1 MATVWLPLP
10 NSSCLPPSH
19 KAVIA
24 PGLGTPPVRHSCASP
39 QHCGRPAEGSSGLAL
54 HPPSPPPN
62 NNKRFSLAP
71 PSEPPNSK
79 CACKPQIDADGISG
93 GQSAPPPSSSE
104 QRVTGHM
111 AYRSQDCQLL
121 GIINKTEPVPRYLIP
136 IRGHI
141 AIVAPAYVSVKNNYD
156 V

>member
-1 MATVWLPLP
+1 MATVWVPLP

-39 QHCGRPAEGSSGLAL
+39 QHCGRPAKGSSSLAP

-71 PSEPPNSK
+71 PSDPPNSK

-93 GQSAPPPSSSE
+93 GQSAPLPHPPHSSASPDIWHIDP
-104 QRVTGHM
+104 RIANYSASFIRGRSSKM
-111 AYRSQDCQLL
+111 AHLSLW
-121 GIINKTEPVPRYLIP
+121 PPRYQ
-136 IRGHI
+136 R
-141 AIVAPAYVSVKNNYD
+141 AYVHWC
-156 V
+156 